1 MIGFSKYFTNFLL
14 LLGTN
19 SKIEY
24 IKALGVDTVWLSPFY
39 ENGKDNDNDQNYD
52 WDDIIDHKSVGRRF
66 GTEDDLT
73 QLLSALEENG

>member
-1 MIGFSKYFTNFLL
+1 ML

-52 WDDIIDHKSVGRRF
+52 WDDIINHKSVGSRF
-66 GTEDDLT
+66 GTEEDLK
-73 QLLSALEENG
+73 QLFSALEENG